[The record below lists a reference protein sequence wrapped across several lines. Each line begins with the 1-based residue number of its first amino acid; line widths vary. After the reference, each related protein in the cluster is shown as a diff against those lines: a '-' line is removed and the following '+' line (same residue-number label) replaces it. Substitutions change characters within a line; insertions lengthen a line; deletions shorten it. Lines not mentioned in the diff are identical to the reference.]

1 MSEDQQ
7 QQKEYGLGMIPDL
20 GDFRDYAR
28 GDKEV
33 QEIFNKLS
41 LETDPTAIPP
51 VNDYRNRFTSVR
63 AQGSLGSCTG
73 FSSIVGVLE
82 YYYKNTNNDITQ
94 FSPLFQYKMTRNLM
108 GLKGDT
114 GASIRASLKAL
125 AVYGAVP
132 EKDYP
137 YTTDSTRF
145 DLEPNENL
153 KFLAQNFQALKYIR
167 VDQRNMTTTDL
178 VKELKKYS
186 AANVPITFGFTVYNN
201 SWNQANS
208 YGSGGAFPFPS
219 SNDTIAGGHAVC
231 IAGHSDTKVIKNN
244 STGATTTGAFLF
256 KNSWGVGWGEKGFG
270 WLPYKYVEQQL
281 AMDFWLLTSGEWI
294 DLRVFN

>member
-1 MSEDQQ
+1 MSNQQ
-7 QQKEYGLGMIPDL
+7 QFGLGYLPDL
-20 GDFRDYAR
+20 MDYRDYSK
-28 GDKEV
+28 GDTEV
-33 QEIFNKLS
+33 KEIFNKLS

-51 VNDYRNRFTSVR
+51 SVDFR
-63 AQGSLGSCTG
+63 SKFSGVRSQGSIGSCTG

-82 YYYKNTNNDITQ
+82 YYFKNTNQDITQ

-114 GASIRASLKAL
+114 GASIRASMKSL

-137 YTTDSTRF
+137 YTTDSTKF

-167 VDQRNMTTTDL
+167 VDQRNMTTTDII
-178 VKELKKYS
+178 KELRKYS
-186 AANVPITFGFTVYNN
+186 AANIPITFGFTVYND
-201 SWNQANS
+201 SWRQANTI
-208 YGSGGAFPFPS
+208 GSGGAFPFPTA
-219 SNDTIAGGHAVC
+219 NDTVAGGHAIC
-231 IAGHSDTKVIKNN
+231 IAGHSDTKVITNKTDG
-244 STGATTTGAFLF
+244 SKTTGAFLF
-256 KNSWGVGWGEKGFG
+256 KNSWGTQWGERGFG
-270 WLPYKYVEQQL
+270 WLPYKYVDQQL
-281 AMDFWLLTSGEWI
+281 AMDFWLLTSNEWL